1 MKLEHRIRFLMV
13 KFRVKLEYK
22 IRQIVRKIAR
32 TVVRFPAKWYFNRQF
47 NKAFTDDY
55 DAFWVVDIDNT
66 IAHTWEKMT
75 PHYIE
80 QFASVSERMMSFAPF
95 PSMQALFQA
104 IPPRTRIVFL
114 SARQYIRYSVTKRWL
129 TEHGFLQPD
138 SVIVLV
144 ENMRDKGPLL
154 ESVLNNYFAKK
165 PTPQYLTNNSAID
178 KAISKTDIISYL
190 KNGKSL
196 NNNYSLVYFDDLS
209 YNHEYGEIL
218 YYENVLAAVK
228 KMPIQ
233 YICYNE
239 LLVMQGVIEV

>member
-1 MKLEHRIRFLMV
+1 MKFQVKLEHRF
-13 KFRVKLEYK
+13 
-22 IRQIVRKIAR
+22 RQIARKIAR

-75 PHYIE
+75 PQYMA
-80 QFASVSERMMSFAPF
+80 QFSSVSERMMSFAPF

-104 IPPRTRIVFL
+104 IPSRTRIVFL
-114 SARQYIRYSVTKRWL
+114 SARQYIRYPVTKRWL
-129 TEHGFLQPD
+129 KEHGFLQPD

-154 ESVLNNYFAKK
+154 QGVLNNYFAKK
-165 PTPQYLTNNSAID
+165 GTPQYLTDNSAVD
-178 KAISKTDIISYL
+178 KAIAKKDVIPYL
-190 KNGKSL
+190 KNGQSL
-196 NNNYSLVYFDDLS
+196 NNNYPLIYFDDLS

-218 YYENVLAAVK
+218 YYEDVLAAVK

-233 YICYNE
+233 YISYNE
-239 LLVMQGVIEV
+239 LLVMQGIIEA